1 MGSSSHGGNNHSEIR
16 LIRGLCWYRP
26 TPQGAFAGKSLG
38 EARKAKAPIIQWL
51 PPAHTIPCI
60 LHKPDGDM
68 KGYCE
73 PMVTLDAGKV
83 VQFERIGF
91 VRIEKATAQII
102 EAYWGHR

>member
-1 MGSSSHGGNNHSEIR
+1 M
-16 LIRGLCWYRP
+16 
-26 TPQGAFAGKSLG
+26 TFAGKSLD

-51 PPAHTIPCI
+51 PPEHTIPCI
-60 LHKPDGDM
+60 LHKPDGDL

-73 PMVTLDAGKV
+73 PMVALDVGKV

-91 VRIEKATAQII
+91 VRIEKATALLI